1 MTLLLTQEEFNQAR
15 SATLSLSGGDSVD
28 GSITNANESAALPDD
43 ADSID
48 PPSSDGSIITT
59 LFDGSITRVQSDWC
73 REYHLEPLSY
83 LESESEGGVWE
94 EPGAVLMAGSAL
106 HRRICDVLQSMW
118 TRRQR
123 RLKPLARPCRRPG
136 PKRNE

>member
-43 ADSID
+43 ADSTD

-59 LFDGSITRVQSDWC
+59 LFDGSISRVQSDWC
-73 REYHLEPLSY
+73 REDHLEPLSY

-94 EPGAVLMAGSAL
+94 EPRAVLMAGSDPPPSDPLCTPIHVDAPTSEVEAARKAL
-106 HRRICDVLQSMW
+106 
-118 TRRQR
+118 
-123 RLKPLARPCRRPG
+123 
-136 PKRNE
+136 